1 MEGSAGAVSKSH
13 LGAAGEEPDVS
24 RVKGGKQAAEIFCNL
39 GGTTELERAFVPYH
53 IEMIWRALFY
63 FSAFRSGKSE
73 RGTSRYGMDRLK
85 RTEREIFEFL

>member
-53 IEMIWRALFY
+53 IEMI
-63 FSAFRSGKSE
+63 
-73 RGTSRYGMDRLK
+73 
-85 RTEREIFEFL
+85 

>member
-1 MEGSAGAVSKSH
+1 VEGSAGAVSKSH

-53 IEMIWRALFY
+53 IEMIWRALFL
-63 FSAFRSGKSE
+63 FFRFQ
-73 RGTSRYGMDRLK
+73 K
-85 RTEREIFEFL
+85 RQIREGNFTIWNGQA